1 MNNNSAMSLYIE
13 LFLKRKEKLIL
24 CYNLSLLIFN
34 IKKAHFKFVNFLYII

>member
-24 CYNLSLLIFN
+24 CYLSLLIFN